1 MTEPKIDVY
10 SHALGVCEAF
20 CEVVRAGVKRIAL
33 SHPFTEEELH
43 RDLHGEAFFT
53 ACEKIAEK
61 YGCRAFHLQQPLITD
76 LFPVS
81 LNFGRQ
87 NIVFYKEDKDIEEL
101 LAIQQEKNALLN
113 AGNYNGEARKAL
125 AVRYG
130 RLLSYSDEAIDRYLL
145 SNKELE

>member
-1 MTEPKIDVY
+1 MNEPKIDLY

-43 RDLHGEAFFT
+43 RDLHGRHFFS

-81 LNFGRQ
+81 LNSGRQ
-87 NIVFYKEDKDIEEL
+87 NIVFYREDKDIEEL